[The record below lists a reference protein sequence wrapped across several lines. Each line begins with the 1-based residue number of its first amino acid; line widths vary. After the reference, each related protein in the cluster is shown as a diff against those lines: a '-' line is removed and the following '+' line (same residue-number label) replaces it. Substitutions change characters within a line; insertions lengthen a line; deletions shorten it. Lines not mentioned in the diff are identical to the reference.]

1 MNDLLPLDASTGQLM
16 ILGSFTFVM
25 GIFAGIIGVA
35 LGAVRLPIML
45 AMGFNPVIA
54 AGTNL
59 GVTILGGT
67 AAAWPHWRD
76 GRVVGRVVLVIG
88 IPAIIG
94 SLLGGFFA
102 EDMKAW
108 ILLGLI
114 ASLSAISSVIS
125 FSQWWRAL
133 RKPSHLEDLNASFS
147 PIATRDGVSLNQ
159 KNQMLYGSLGFA
171 IGVLGGAAGLIL
183 AVLRFPILINVLR
196 MDPRTAAGSNNTI
209 GVLAGISGFAG
220 HAINMNFDVAVLAVM
235 GITGMAG
242 SFIGAKQTGRIS
254 ATTMRLMVAV
264 LLATTTPIV
273 VVRMFAEY
281 PN

>member
-1 MNDLLPLDASTGQLM
+1 MIDLLPLDASPIQLM
-16 ILGSFTFVM
+16 ILGSFTFVI

-88 IPAIIG
+88 IPAVIG

-102 EDMKAW
+102 DDVKAW
-108 ILLGLI
+108 TLLGLI
-114 ASLSAISSVIS
+114 ASLSAISSGIS
-125 FSQWWRAL
+125 FSQWLRAL
-133 RKPSHLEDLNASFS
+133 RKPSQPEDLNTSFS

-220 HAINMNFDVAVLAVM
+220 HAINMNFDIAVLAVM
-235 GITGMAG
+235 GMTGMAG

-264 LLATTTPIV
+264 LLAATTPIV

>member
-1 MNDLLPLDASTGQLM
+1 MIELFPLDASLAQLV
-16 ILGSFTFVM
+16 ILGAFTFVM
-25 GIFAGIIGVA
+25 GIFAGMVGVA
-35 LGAVRLPIML
+35 LGAVRLPVMP

-102 EDMKAW
+102 NDVKAW

-125 FSQWWRAL
+125 FWHWWRAI
-133 RKPSHLEDLNASFS
+133 RKSRQPEDVNASTA
-147 PIATRDGVSLNQ
+147 PAVTRDGVNINQ
-159 KNQMLYGSLGFA
+159 KNQMLYGSIGFA

-235 GITGMAG
+235 GIAGMAG

-254 ATTMRLMVAV
+254 ATTMRLMIAI
-264 LLATTTPIV
+264 LLAAATPIV
-273 VVRMFAEY
+273 VVRMFSEY
-281 PN
+281 SN

>member
-1 MNDLLPLDASTGQLM
+1 M
-16 ILGSFTFVM
+16 
-25 GIFAGIIGVA
+25 
-35 LGAVRLPIML
+35 
-45 AMGFNPVIA
+45 
-54 AGTNL
+54 
-59 GVTILGGT
+59 
-67 AAAWPHWRD
+67 
-76 GRVVGRVVLVIG
+76 VLVIG
-88 IPAIIG
+88 IPAVIG

-102 EDMKAW
+102 DDVKAW

-125 FSQWWRAL
+125 FSQWLRAL
-133 RKPSHLEDLNASFS
+133 RKPSQPEDLNTSFS

-159 KNQMLYGSLGFA
+159 KKQMLYGSLGFA

-220 HAINMNFDVAVLAVM
+220 HAINMNFDIAVLAVM
-235 GITGMAG
+235 GMTGMAG

-264 LLATTTPIV
+264 LLAATTPIV

>member
-1 MNDLLPLDASTGQLM
+1 MIELFPLDASLAQLV
-16 ILGSFTFVM
+16 ILGAFTFVM
-25 GIFAGIIGVA
+25 GIFAGMVGVA
-35 LGAVRLPIML
+35 LGAVRLPVML

-67 AAAWPHWRD
+67 AAACPHWRD

-102 EDMKAW
+102 NDVKAW

-125 FSQWWRAL
+125 FWHWWRAI
-133 RKPSHLEDLNASFS
+133 RKSRQPEDVNASTA
-147 PIATRDGVSLNQ
+147 PAVTRDGVNINQ
-159 KNQMLYGSLGFA
+159 KNQMLYGSIGFA

-235 GITGMAG
+235 GIAGMAG

-254 ATTMRLMVAV
+254 ATMMRLMIAI
-264 LLATTTPIV
+264 LLAAATPIV
-273 VVRMFAEY
+273 VVRMFSEY
-281 PN
+281 SN

>member
-1 MNDLLPLDASTGQLM
+1 MIDLLPLDASPIQLM
-16 ILGSFTFVM
+16 ILGSFTFVI

-59 GVTILGGT
+59 GVTIIGGT

-88 IPAIIG
+88 IPAVIG

-102 EDMKAW
+102 DDVKAW
-108 ILLGLI
+108 TLLGLI

-125 FSQWWRAL
+125 FSQWLRAL
-133 RKPSHLEDLNASFS
+133 RKPSQPEDLNTSFS

-159 KNQMLYGSLGFA
+159 KNQTLYGSLGFA

-220 HAINMNFDVAVLAVM
+220 HAINMNFDIAVLAVM
-235 GITGMAG
+235 GMTGMAG

-264 LLATTTPIV
+264 LLAATTPIV

>member
-1 MNDLLPLDASTGQLM
+1 MIDLLPLDASLGQLM

-67 AAAWPHWRD
+67 AAAWPHWRE

-88 IPAIIG
+88 IPALIG
-94 SLLGGFFA
+94 SLLGGLFA
-102 EDMKAW
+102 DDVKAW

-125 FSQWWRAL
+125 FWQWWRAL
-133 RKPSHLEDLNASFS
+133 RRPRQQEDLNASFS
-147 PIATRDGVSLNQ
+147 PAATRDGVSLNP
-159 KNQMLYGSLGFA
+159 KNQILYGALGFA

-183 AVLRFPILINVLR
+183 AVLRFPILTNVLR

-209 GVLAGISGFAG
+209 GVLAGFSGFAG

-235 GITGMAG
+235 GITGMTG

-254 ATTMRLMVAV
+254 ATTMRLMIAV
-264 LLATTTPIV
+264 LLAAATPIV